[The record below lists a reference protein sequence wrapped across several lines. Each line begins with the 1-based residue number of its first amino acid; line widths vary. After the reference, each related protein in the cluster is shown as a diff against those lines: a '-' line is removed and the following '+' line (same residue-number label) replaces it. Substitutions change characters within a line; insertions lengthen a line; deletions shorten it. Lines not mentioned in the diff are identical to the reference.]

1 MNVSVVTRTEQV
13 LQRDRPQGV
22 LPGGGLCEEQGLPVP
37 TGHEGFLSDGTQQ
50 WEAGG
55 RLVWSS
61 LTSGGCDGA
70 VE

>member
-1 MNVSVVTRTEQV
+1 MTVHRGCY
-13 LQRDRPQGV
+13 L
-22 LPGGGLCEEQGLPVP
+22 GGGLCEEQGLPVP

-50 WEAGG
+50 WVAEG